1 MATPPVIGLLVE
13 CRDEPGVLYRLTEAI
28 FRHGANITYV
38 AGGSARREAIAEIQL
53 EVAGAPDQTRLTAE
67 LESVTGVTKVSVVP

>member
-1 MATPPVIGLLVE
+1 MTDEILGLLVE

-38 AGGSARREAIAEIQL
+38 AGGAARREAVAELQL
-53 EVAGAPDQTRLTAE
+53 EVSQAPDQARLIAD
-67 LESVTGVTKVSVVP
+67 LE